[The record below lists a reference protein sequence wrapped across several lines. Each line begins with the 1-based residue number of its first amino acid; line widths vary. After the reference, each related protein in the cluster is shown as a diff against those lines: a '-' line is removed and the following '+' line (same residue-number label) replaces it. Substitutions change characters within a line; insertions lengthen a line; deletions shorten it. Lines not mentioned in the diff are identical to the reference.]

1 MYACFRIGRKG
12 GGHHIFYRD
21 LQFRRGGEPCGD
33 LLRQRDDDT
42 LRRSDQLRK
51 HQFIVLAEPFLQFR
65 AHIRKLKK
73 HFPVQKGKGNMTKER
88 IEKEL
93 AKVRG
98 QLESLQAKQKDLE
111 EQKRMA
117 ERAEKMDI
125 IEKHKISSEKLQLLI
140 KFSED
145 EILKLLEEKE
155 NAKEMAGNEEK
166 VIS

>member
-1 MYACFRIGRKG
+1 
-12 GGHHIFYRD
+12 
-21 LQFRRGGEPCGD
+21 
-33 LLRQRDDDT
+33 
-42 LRRSDQLRK
+42 
-51 HQFIVLAEPFLQFR
+51 
-65 AHIRKLKK
+65 
-73 HFPVQKGKGNMTKER
+73 MTKER

-93 AKVRG
+93 TKVRA
-98 QLESLQAKQKDLE
+98 QLETLQAKQKDLE

-145 EILKLLEEKE
+145 EILQLLAQKEKE
-155 NAKEMAGNEEK
+155 RTGNEEK

>member
-1 MYACFRIGRKG
+1 MQIIISLNCKR
-12 GGHHIFYRD
+12 
-21 LQFRRGGEPCGD
+21 
-33 LLRQRDDDT
+33 T
-42 LRRSDQLRK
+42 
-51 HQFIVLAEPFLQFR
+51 
-65 AHIRKLKK
+65 LKK
-73 HFPVQKGKGNMTKER
+73 HFSGAERKGNMTKER

-93 AKVRG
+93 SKVRA
-98 QLESLQAKQKDLE
+98 QLETLQAKQKDLE